1 MMFQSNKTNSNLS
14 SILGP
19 KLKIDGNI
27 NVNGDLLIYGQVNGS
42 ILCKGTVNSAK
53 DSVVKGN
60 IHAKNATVNGK
71 IEGDLEV
78 EMKATLGNGSHLEG
92 NLQASIITIEEGARF
107 DGMCHMVKDQ
117 KSNSKNSPKSIHDAN
132 LESSHESAK

>member
-1 MMFQSNKTNSNLS
+1 MFQSNKTNSSLS

-19 KLKIDGNI
+19 ELKIDGNI
-27 NVNGDLLIYGQVNGS
+27 NVNGDLLIYGEVNGS

-53 DSVVKGN
+53 NSIVKGN

-78 EMKATLGNGSHLEG
+78 ELKATLGKGSHLEG

-107 DGMCHMVKDQ
+107 DGMCHMVKNQ
-117 KSNSKNSPKSIHDAN
+117 KSLSKNSSKSIHDAN
-132 LESSHESAK
+132 LNTKNEII